1 MLGKSIHRFE
11 DTRLLSGAGRFVSNL
26 QLPNMV
32 HAAILRSPH
41 ASARIKEIRTLEA
54 RQISGVLAVWTF
66 SDLADVLKP
75 IPQVAPHPS
84 LHARTPFP
92 LVKDVVHHEGEPVA
106 VVAAETRAACC
117 DALRAIEV
125 SYEPME
131 VVLDAEV
138 GLSGLPRVHEDL
150 PDNVAAHF
158 EQQTGDVAAALA
170 DCDCVITERFTIGRV
185 SSQAMETRAVVARFE
200 PNSSTARLTVWTNTQ
215 SPHLTRGLLSQQVG
229 LPRHDIRVIAPD
241 IGG

>member
-1 MLGKSIHRFE
+1 MLGKSIPRFE
-11 DTRLLSGAGRFVSNL
+11 DSRLLSGAGRYVSNL

-32 HAAILRSPH
+32 HAAVLRSPH
-41 ASARIKEIRTLEA
+41 AAARIKEIQTVEA
-54 RQISGVLAVWTF
+54 RKMPGVLAVWTF

-84 LHARTPFP
+84 LRPRMAFP

-106 VVAAETRAACC
+106 VVAAETRAACR

-170 DCDCVITERFTIGRV
+170 DSDYVITERFSIGRV
-185 SSQAMETRAVVARFE
+185 SSQAMETRAVVA
-200 PNSSTARLTVWTNTQ
+200 PLP
-215 SPHLTRGLLSQQVG
+215 PHPPG
-229 LPRHDIRVIAPD
+229 APPT
-241 IGG
+241 GGGETP